1 MIDVG
6 RALRARAEELGLS
19 DTEVARR
26 SGLDVGRYG
35 NYVRGTREPDF
46 RTFLRICRVLL
57 TTPNAILGIE
67 ELSPQEH
74 ARALAALNAMDE
86 DRRNLAFEILET
98 MANYQVQDGEHKEA
112 NLPES

>member
-1 MIDVG
+1 MINVG

-57 TTPNAILGIE
+57 TTPNTLLGIE
-67 ELSPQEH
+67 EPTPQEH
-74 ARALAALNAMDE
+74 ARALAALASLDE
-86 DRRNLAFEILET
+86 TQRVLAVKILET
-98 MANYQVQDGEHKEA
+98 MANHQIEGEK
-112 NLPES
+112 NESDF

>member
-1 MIDVG
+1 M
-6 RALRARAEELGLS
+6 RAQAEELGLS

-57 TTPNAILGIE
+57 TTPNAVLGVE
-67 ELSPQEH
+67 EPSPHEH
-74 ARALAALNAMDE
+74 ARALAALNALDE
-86 DRRNLAFEILET
+86 DRRSLAVEILET
-98 MANYQVQDGEHKEA
+98 MANHQARSSE
-112 NLPES
+112 